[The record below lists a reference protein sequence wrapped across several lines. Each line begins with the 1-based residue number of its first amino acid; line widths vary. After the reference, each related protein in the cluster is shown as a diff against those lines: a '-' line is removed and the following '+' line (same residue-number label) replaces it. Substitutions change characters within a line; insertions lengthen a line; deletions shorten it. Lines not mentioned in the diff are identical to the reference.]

1 MIPFHMSPAE
11 LFLCKVQSTCLVE
24 VLGSELEE
32 SENVEDEWEGDQ
44 AADGGRSGQVGR
56 DEVRVANADVTL
68 DGNSKGRVNW
78 AWNKI

>member
-44 AADGGRSGQVGR
+44 AADGGRSGKVGR